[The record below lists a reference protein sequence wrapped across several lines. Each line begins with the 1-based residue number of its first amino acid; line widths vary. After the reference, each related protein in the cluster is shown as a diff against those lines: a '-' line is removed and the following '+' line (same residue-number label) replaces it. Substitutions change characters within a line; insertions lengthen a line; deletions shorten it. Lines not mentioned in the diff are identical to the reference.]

1 MLDNPHSD
9 QFFLGG
15 FTVGILIIQENG
27 KSVDERSS
35 RERVATDTDD

>member
-1 MLDNPHSD
+1 MLGNYHEDPGG
-9 QFFLGG
+9 GG
-15 FTVGILIIQENG
+15 FTVGVLIIQENG